1 LYRIIAYLVFS
12 VPSFLLSLAYS
23 RAYLY
28 GDQVLYRNFYESLS
42 SANIREILYLQLIST
57 GSSEPLYGFIAWL
70 GAQTIQDKDV
80 FFSIVNSIFCIL
92 LFRLLL
98 KNKASAFFVFL
109 MFSNY
114 YIFVLLGP
122 AERLKVS
129 FLFLLAAASGERFTR
144 TLLFLG
150 AATFSH
156 FQTLILLA
164 ARLSGH
170 LASFK
175 FSRFIRLRLIVPF
188 GLGALIVVSAMSY
201 FLSSPFLPALLGKV
215 EAYRGE
221 RGIESLRE
229 LSILGILALFVLKSK
244 KAEFVLIILT
254 LFAAAILLGP
264 ERVNMIGFVLFIYFV
279 ILERQ
284 SNHPAVLSLMGYF
297 SVKGMFF
304 VNAVFERGTGFG

>member
-1 LYRIIAYLVFS
+1 LHSSFS
-12 VPSFLLSLAYS
+12 PSPEKQS
-23 RAYLY
+23 
-28 GDQVLYRNFYESLS
+28 V
-42 SANIREILYLQLIST
+42 
-57 GSSEPLYGFIAWL
+57 
-70 GAQTIQDKDV
+70 
-80 FFSIVNSIFCIL
+80 SIFCVP
-92 LFRLLL
+92 
-98 KNKASAFFVFL
+98 NV
-109 MFSNY
+109 SNY